1 MFESYVKMLETN
13 FSKQFE
19 TVCDFGF
26 EIVHRSFFLQ
36 IVSQDDHVPMQV
48 EEETDLDTVLDV
60 VWLDG
65 AEKEEIKQQVLQI
78 LPKPHC

>member
-1 MFESYVKMLETN
+1 MLETK

-19 TVCDFGF
+19 TVCDVGF
-26 EIVHRSFFLQ
+26 EIVHPSFFFQ

-48 EEETDLDTVLDV
+48 EEENDLNMVLDV

-65 AEKEEIKQQVLQI
+65 AEKDEIIQ
-78 LPKPHC
+78 

>member
-1 MFESYVKMLETN
+1 MLKTE

-26 EIVHRSFFLQ
+26 EIVHRSFLLQ
-36 IVSQDDHVPMQV
+36 IVSQDDHVPMEV
-48 EEETDLDTVLDV
+48 EEEKDLDMVLDV

-65 AEKEEIKQQVLQI
+65 AEKDEIKQ
-78 LPKPHC
+78 